1 MGIVITIVVMVFGV
15 KFIGLK
21 DPKNQTKQSVE
32 VSQGA
37 KPSLAVE
44 TTRAKAVDWPQILML
59 NGAVY
64 PWQEAQISAELG
76 GVKLREVN
84 ADVGDQVKK
93 GQTLA
98 VLADETI
105 LADLHKQ
112 QATVERDKASLA
124 EASSNAQR
132 AKEIENTGA
141 LSAQKINEYL
151 IAEQT
156 AKATLALS
164 MAELEQQQIKVKQT
178 RIIASD
184 DGLISSRTAT
194 LGNVVSAGSELF
206 KLIRQGRLEWRGE
219 INANQLAL
227 LKRGD
232 AVQLIL
238 PNQSSV
244 TGKVRLI
251 SPTVDTNSRNAL
263 VYVDITSAN
272 VKPGMYLQGNITVG
286 SQAGFAVPLSSVVY
300 RDGHSYV
307 FEIGEVKNGIAQVN
321 QRKIQTG
328 RTRDEAIEVVSGL
341 SQEAE
346 VVVTGGAFLKDGDRV
361 SIVNT
366 NRSEP
371 SNNTTLENNPLSKTQ
386 PLSKTKEEK

>member
-1 MGIVITIVVMVFGV
+1 MKMNTKLKGLIGVAIAIVLIAFGG
-15 KFIGLK
+15 KLIDIK
-21 DPKNQTKQSVE
+21 TSTSQTKTTE
-32 VSQGA
+32 AENQGA
-37 KPSLAVE
+37 KATLAVE
-44 TTRAKAVDWPQILML
+44 TTRATAVDWPLNLTL

-76 GVKLREVN
+76 GIKLREVN
-84 ADVGDQVKK
+84 VDVGDQVKR

-105 LADLHKQ
+105 IAELHKQ
-112 QATVERDKASLA
+112 QATVDRDKAALA
-124 EASSNAQR
+124 EAVSNAQR
-132 AKEIENTGA
+132 AKEIEHTGA

-156 AKATLALS
+156 AKANLALS

-178 RIIASD
+178 RITASD
-184 DGLISSRTAT
+184 DGVISSRTAT

-219 INANQLAL
+219 INANQLGL
-227 LKRGD
+227 IKHGD
-232 AVQLIL
+232 AVELRM
-238 PNQSSV
+238 PNQ
-244 TGKVRLI
+244 TLIAGKVRLI

-263 VYVDITSAN
+263 VYVDLTTTK

-307 FEIGEVKNGIAQVN
+307 FEVGEPKNGVAKVI

-328 RTRDEAIEVVSGL
+328 RTRGELIEVVSGL
-341 SQEAE
+341 NQEAE
-346 VVVTGGAFLKDGDRV
+346 VVVTGGAFLKDGDL
-361 SIVNT
+361 VNIL
-366 NRSEP
+366 NMHSSVQSSLP
-371 SNNTTLENNPLSKTQ
+371 S
-386 PLSKTKEEK
+386 EEK